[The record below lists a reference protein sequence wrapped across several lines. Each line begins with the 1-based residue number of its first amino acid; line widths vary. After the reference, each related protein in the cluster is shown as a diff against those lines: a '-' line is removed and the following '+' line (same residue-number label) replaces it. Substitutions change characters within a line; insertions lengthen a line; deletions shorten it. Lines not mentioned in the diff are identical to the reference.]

1 MCLEQKGIYSEKA
14 VNYIGIREEMMDIKK
29 VVQVVGYI
37 LSKYQGKLN
46 YTKLIKMLYLA
57 DRESMRQTGYPITG
71 DNYVSMPRG
80 VVLSGM
86 LDLIKDNY
94 SVMDAQNYWNS
105 RFETNGRDLNMISRE
120 LPTGQLTENELSI
133 LDAIDKRFHRFD
145 YGYLINYIHDS
156 KNCPEWEPT
165 ESSIPLP
172 KTRIYKALGYSDVQ
186 IQALEE
192 EEKMYMAED
201 ALIDSLK

>member
-86 LDLIKDNY
+86 
-94 SVMDAQNYWNS
+94 
-105 RFETNGRDLNMISRE
+105 
-120 LPTGQLTENELSI
+120 TGI
-133 LDAIDKRFHRFD
+133 
-145 YGYLINYIHDS
+145 
-156 KNCPEWEPT
+156 
-165 ESSIPLP
+165 
-172 KTRIYKALGYSDVQ
+172 
-186 IQALEE
+186 
-192 EEKMYMAED
+192 
-201 ALIDSLK
+201 